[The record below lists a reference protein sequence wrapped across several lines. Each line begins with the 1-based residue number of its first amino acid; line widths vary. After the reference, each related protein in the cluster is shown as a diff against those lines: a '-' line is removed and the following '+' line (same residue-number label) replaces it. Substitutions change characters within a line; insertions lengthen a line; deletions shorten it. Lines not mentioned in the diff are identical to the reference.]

1 MFVQLKQH
9 SKTPSLC
16 LCSLVVKAHKLKIA
30 VLAPRPWQGDRS
42 NYEGR

>member
-16 LCSLVVKAHKLKIA
+16 LSSPVVRAQDLKIA
-30 VLAPRPWQGDRS
+30 VLAPRPWLGDRS